1 MTSEISTK
9 NLRVFGFIWAIIFA
23 YLSYKNILSAKIFF
37 VLFCV
42 FFAISILQPQ
52 LFLKT
57 RIYQNWVKF
66 GNILGKINGFLI
78 SSILFFLIFTPAA
91 IVLKILKK
99 DLLNKKLN
107 SSANSYFIDRKSQP
121 GDMKNQF

>member
-1 MTSEISTK
+1 MTTEISTK
-9 NLRVFGFIWAIIFA
+9 NLRVFGFIWALIFA
-23 YLSYKNILSAKIFF
+23 YLSYKNILSGKIFF
-37 VLFCV
+37 VLFCI
-42 FFAISILQPQ
+42 FFATSILQPQ

-57 RIYQNWVKF
+57 KIYQNWVKF

-78 SSILFFLIFTPAA
+78 SSILFFLIFTPGAL
-91 IVLKILKK
+91 ILKILKK

-107 SSANSYFIDRKSQP
+107 SSATSYFIDRKLQP